1 MKTKGIQLFST
12 DYLKKCKQ
20 MSVYERLKFLDDFR
34 QLHTMTTPSKKSK
47 LISIKVPED
56 LLSTFRQC
64 AKLEGIPYQT
74 KIKLLMKEW
83 ITNKVK

>member
-1 MKTKGIQLFST
+1 
-12 DYLKKCKQ
+12 

-34 QLHTMTTPSKKSK
+34 QLYTTTAPSKKSK

-56 LLSTFRQC
+56 LLSTFRQY

-74 KIKLLMKEW
+74 LIKILMKEW
-83 ITNKVK
+83 VTKKLTNHDNANSS